1 MIPVGHCGRKK
12 IDRLKESQRGTLE
25 FSCFFFLIC
34 CCHQTAVCYENAN
47 EEAANLRAVVEKE
60 AGRGPLGFTEGRG
73 GMVELELLLLGADL
87 E

>member
-1 MIPVGHCGRKK
+1 M
-12 IDRLKESQRGTLE
+12 DQREGKCGTLGLI
-25 FSCFFFLIC
+25 FFFSLLLIC
-34 CCHQTAVCYENAN
+34 CSPLNQMRCSADEGP
-47 EEAANLRAVVEKE
+47 ANLRAVVEKE

>member
-1 MIPVGHCGRKK
+1 MVPVGHCGRTTS
-12 IDRLKESQRGTLE
+12 IDQRKANVGHWGFIFPSHL
-25 FSCFFFLIC
+25 LVPLN
-34 CCHQTAVCYENAN
+34 QMLRNAN
-47 EEAANLRAVVEKE
+47 EGPANLRAVVEKE